1 MTKQEQ
7 ETVETKVSTTEPCC
21 KNCKLRF
28 ELRKSDYSKGG
39 CEHTTMSGF
48 VCMAFANEG
57 IAEWMCGISEEGMCE
72 CFTQKE
78 VKYEH
83 Y

>member
-1 MTKQEQ
+1 MNE
-7 ETVETKVSTTEPCC
+7 ESTHEECC

-39 CEHTTMSGF
+39 CEYTTMSGF

-57 IAEWMCGISEEGMCE
+57 IAEWMCGISEECMCE
-72 CFTQKE
+72 CFTPKGMQ
-78 VKYEH
+78 VKWNERR
-83 Y
+83 